1 MNLNWLTQNKAHM
14 EPSSQ
19 DLFKEAQDQ
28 TEAILGQLQADLS
41 TVMGPAEAGTIDQQ
55 LLQDKLRELG
65 SPPARAATTET
76 KQAYLDK
83 LTALMQE
90 AVREQAEQLAST
102 AIDKTAETVAKSV
115 EKSVQKVKEA
125 VQASRKQCEE
135 TLAQA
140 NNSTAG
146 GVNIQQQSA
155 QHEKR
160 RIAVDHFVEQTNQVE
175 TLLRQAQQQ
184 DVRIK
189 ALDVCIKTI
198 YETDTLTDEQ
208 QDEITQSTRR
218 RRDCIEQKKYLQEQ
232 IIELH
237 ENSLRHKKKGDLVAL
252 DIPKDLQS
260 GKGQILIENMK
271 AYLRGRADEYYA
283 ILPYLHRIMDDFDP
297 DTGTF
302 WEPPARRSGG
312 YNQIPAAT
320 RSIYAEQA
328 SNLYS
333 IIWKNLP
340 TEIQNRIRSTY
351 KYGLH
356 EQKENRC
363 EASDGPGALFALISL
378 YKPIKAAHRDQLTED
393 FNQAWTHFT
402 KGDPVRK
409 IKHLRPK
416 LVEAIQLGM
425 HLNWSTTGKKIVQ
438 VLSQNDHVMAQELKQ
453 FEKGPA
459 NPEDTNKH
467 LQDLFAA
474 IEAEAAKV
482 KLVFPGD
489 KKEWHASFAGADER
503 RHCRYGAECTDTLCT
518 RSHPQGFKR
527 NRSEFENNK
536 GKGKGGKGGKG
547 AAGKGGKGKGGK
559 GKGGKGGRG
568 RPACEAQGCSQP
580 TPDPSKALCTT
591 CFKKVIDTGSV
602 TKKDGTTFTFRGKQD
617 SQDKQ
622 QDNNAYG
629 FSAEQLEGLR
639 VMQQAAAYRADG
651 LSTDGDELEPP
662 APASVKRARMEER
675 LGRRADAAQ
684 TDERT
689 AKFLA
694 AINRN

>member
-1 MNLNWLTQNKAHM
+1 M
-14 EPSSQ
+14 EQTSQ
-19 DLFKEAQDQ
+19 DLFKEAQEQSD
-28 TEAILGQLQADLS
+28 TILGQLQTDLS

-55 LLQDKLRELG
+55 LLQDRLKELG
-65 SPPARAATTET
+65 NPPARSANPET
-76 KQAYLDK
+76 KKAYMDK
-83 LTALMQE
+83 LAVLMQE
-90 AVREQAEQLAST
+90 TVREQAEQLANT
-102 AIDKTAETVAKSV
+102 AVNKTAATITQSV

-125 VQASRKQCEE
+125 VQASKKQWEE
-135 TLAQA
+135 TLTQA
-140 NNSTAG
+140 NNTTAG
-146 GVNIQQQSA
+146 GVNSQQQSV
-155 QHEKR
+155 QQEKR
-160 RIAVDHFVEQTNQVE
+160 RIAAERFKEQTHQVE
-175 TLLRQAQQQ
+175 NLLKQTEQQ
-184 DVRIK
+184 DVRVK
-189 ALDVCIKTI
+189 ALDLRIKLI
-198 YETDTLTDEQ
+198 YESDTLTEAQ
-208 QDEITQSTRR
+208 QDDITQTTQRR
-218 RRDCIEQKKYLQEQ
+218 RNCIDQKKYLQEQ
-232 IIELH
+232 IIEIY
-237 ENSLRHKKKGDLVAL
+237 ENSLRHKKKGDLIAL
-252 DIPKDLQS
+252 DIPKDLQA
-260 GKGQILIENMK
+260 GKGQMLIESMK

-283 ILPYLHRIMDDFDP
+283 IMPYLYRTMDDYDP

-328 SNLYS
+328 ANLYS
-333 IIWKNLP
+333 LIWKNLQ

-363 EASDGPGALFALISL
+363 EVSDGPAALFALISL

-453 FEKGPA
+453 FEKGPE
-459 NPEDTNKH
+459 NTEDTNKH

-503 RHCRYGAECTDTLCT
+503 RPCRYGTDCTDTLCT

-527 NRSEFENNK
+527 NRTEFEHSK

-547 AAGKGGKGKGGK
+547 TSGKGGKGKGLGGK

-568 RPACEAQGCSQP
+568 RPACEAQGCSQL
-580 TPDPSKALCTT
+580 TPHPSKALCTT

-622 QDNNAYG
+622 PENNTYG
-629 FSAEQLEGLR
+629 FSAEQLEGLK
-639 VMQQAAAYRADG
+639 VMQQASAYRADG
-651 LSTDGDELEPP
+651 LIDDGDELEPP
-662 APASVKRARMEER
+662 APASVKRARIAER
-675 LGRRADAAQ
+675 LGRRADTARS
-684 TDERT
+684 DDRT
-689 AKFLA
+689 ANFLE
-694 AINRN
+694 AINRK

>member
-1 MNLNWLTQNKAHM
+1 M

-232 IIELH
+232 IIELY
-237 ENSLRHKKKGDLVAL
+237 ENSLRHKKKGDLVT
-252 DIPKDLQS
+252 
-260 GKGQILIENMK
+260 
-271 AYLRGRADEYYA
+271 
-283 ILPYLHRIMDDFDP
+283 LPF
-297 DTGTF
+297 
-302 WEPPARRSGG
+302 EPP
-312 YNQIPAAT
+312 I
-320 RSIYAEQA
+320 
-328 SNLYS
+328 
-333 IIWKNLP
+333 
-340 TEIQNRIRSTY
+340 
-351 KYGLH
+351 
-356 EQKENRC
+356 
-363 EASDGPGALFALISL
+363 
-378 YKPIKAAHRDQLTED
+378 
-393 FNQAWTHFT
+393 
-402 KGDPVRK
+402 
-409 IKHLRPK
+409 
-416 LVEAIQLGM
+416 
-425 HLNWSTTGKKIVQ
+425 
-438 VLSQNDHVMAQELKQ
+438 
-453 FEKGPA
+453 
-459 NPEDTNKH
+459 
-467 LQDLFAA
+467 
-474 IEAEAAKV
+474 
-482 KLVFPGD
+482 
-489 KKEWHASFAGADER
+489 
-503 RHCRYGAECTDTLCT
+503 
-518 RSHPQGFKR
+518 
-527 NRSEFENNK
+527 
-536 GKGKGGKGGKG
+536 
-547 AAGKGGKGKGGK
+547 
-559 GKGGKGGRG
+559 
-568 RPACEAQGCSQP
+568 
-580 TPDPSKALCTT
+580 
-591 CFKKVIDTGSV
+591 
-602 TKKDGTTFTFRGKQD
+602 
-617 SQDKQ
+617 
-622 QDNNAYG
+622 
-629 FSAEQLEGLR
+629 
-639 VMQQAAAYRADG
+639 
-651 LSTDGDELEPP
+651 
-662 APASVKRARMEER
+662 
-675 LGRRADAAQ
+675 
-684 TDERT
+684 
-689 AKFLA
+689 
-694 AINRN
+694 